1 MHSPKQHK
9 HKNALDIVLITMRR
23 KTAQP
28 HGYPF
33 PLRHINIMSKEI
45 VTSEQDQ
52 QEAERILHNAELMA
66 LLVDWLFIG
75 REDEPPKGPP
85 N

>member
-1 MHSPKQHK
+1 
-9 HKNALDIVLITMRR
+9 
-23 KTAQP
+23 
-28 HGYPF
+28 
-33 PLRHINIMSKEI
+33 MSKEI